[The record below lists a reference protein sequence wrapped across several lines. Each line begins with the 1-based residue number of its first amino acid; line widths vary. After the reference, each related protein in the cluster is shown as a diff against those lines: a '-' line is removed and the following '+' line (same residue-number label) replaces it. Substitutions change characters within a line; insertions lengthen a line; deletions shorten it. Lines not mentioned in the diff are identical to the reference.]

1 MDRPEE
7 LNDPKKFD
15 DLMETINTRLVITSI
30 PIRDRPQMTQILLGD
45 ELDYDMAD
53 DDSVYPQVVEW
64 YRQRFPDEKNIR

>member
-15 DLMETINTRLVITSI
+15 DLMENINTKLAIAAI
-30 PIRDRPQMTQILLGD
+30 PLRERAHMSQIILSD

-53 DDSVYPQVVEW
+53 DDSVFPQVIEW
-64 YRQRFPDEKNIR
+64 YRKRFPGEKI